1 MEKSNLKIEYVA
13 LSSLRHPEKNPRRW
27 TKEATAQL
35 TESIKQ
41 YGVVDPLVVN
51 NAAGREGVILGG
63 NFRAEVL
70 KDMGHKVVPVVHV
83 TIADPAKEAEL
94 IIRLN
99 HNTGDWDLNLL
110 AEFDPSLLFSIG
122 FSSEEMDKIFPA
134 DEHPEVF
141 DLEKELKKLDIT
153 NVDIKHGDKFA
164 FGDSFVQCGDSM
176 SADDMLALMGAE
188 KADMVCTDPP
198 YILDYL
204 KGKKK
209 TDGKV
214 TEGFGLKR
222 DRIYLGTTSLPD
234 NFSDLWMAAVAAVQ
248 KPDFSILIFEHPKN
262 LKTIWT
268 ALDKH
273 WKYRNTITWHVPN
286 RVQGFAAKY
295 KFFNKQD
302 IALVGTGGNVSL
314 NLEPEEALFQSEY
327 ENALYATSGKPQ
339 FESYEKGKK
348 ICPTDFIE
356 HIAAD
361 AKSSGQSII
370 FGTKPIELLQP
381 YIKVLTR
388 RGDIVLEPFGGS
400 GSSAVAAWKL
410 GRRFFLMEKS
420 PIYTAVILKRLE
432 RVTRAQAQ
440 KSMRGARAKSLLIEE
455 LKKKPVVEAACMK
468 VGIGRTAFYEW
479 RKKDAKFAQA
489 IDLALQ
495 FGRDFVSDIAEMQL
509 LNAIKAGD
517 SRSVVLWLKT
527 HRKEYGNRVEIEGGI
542 KLIEELSPEKKAAI
556 QKAFAL
562 ANLSLTQKL

>member
-27 TKEATAQL
+27 SKEATAQL

-41 YGVVDPLVVN
+41 YGIVDPLVVN
-51 NAAGREGVILGG
+51 NAPGREGIILGG

-70 KDMGHKVVPVVHV
+70 KEMGYQTVPVVQV
-83 TIADPAKEAEL
+83 TIVDPSKEAEL

-99 HNTGDWDLNLL
+99 KNTGDWDINLL
-110 AEFDPSLLFSIG
+110 AEFDPSLLSSIG
-122 FSSEEMDKIFPA
+122 FSSEEMDKIFPV
-134 DEHPEVF
+134 EETPEQF

-153 NVDIKHGDKFA
+153 NVDIKPGDKFA
-164 FGDSFVQCGDSM
+164 FGDSFVQCGNSM
-176 SADDMLALMGAE
+176 SVDEMLKLMGGH
-188 KADMVCTDPP
+188 KADMCCTDPP
-198 YILDYL
+198 YILEYL
-204 KGKKK
+204 KGKSKK
-209 TDGKV
+209 NGKV

-234 NFSDLWMAAVAAVQ
+234 DFSDQWMAAVAAVQ

-268 ALDKH
+268 ALEKH

-302 IALVGTGGNVSL
+302 IALVGTGGEVVL
-314 NLEPEEALFQSEY
+314 NLEPEDELFQNEY
-327 ENALYATSGKPQ
+327 ENALFATAGKPQ

-432 RVTRAQAQ
+432 RVT
-440 KSMRGARAKSLLIEE
+440 G
-455 LKKKPVVEAACMK
+455 LKPKKV
-468 VGIGRTAFYEW
+468 
-479 RKKDAKFAQA
+479 
-489 IDLALQ
+489 
-495 FGRDFVSDIAEMQL
+495 
-509 LNAIKAGD
+509 
-517 SRSVVLWLKT
+517 
-527 HRKEYGNRVEIEGGI
+527 
-542 KLIEELSPEKKAAI
+542 
-556 QKAFAL
+556 
-562 ANLSLTQKL
+562 